1 MRKQLVIL
9 LLCLPWIAHAKHV
22 FEIGVHGGLAG
33 WSAQTEY
40 IRPQVGFQGGAQL
53 LYAYHSPY
61 LIGFRTGLVFDSHNA
76 SFGRKNYED
85 GYSTT
90 DLDNRPM
97 DIDYT
102 VGTLRERY
110 SFLSVGVPL
119 QLALSAKRY
128 SFFAGAKAAF
138 PLSGSWHETADN
150 TALSV
155 YYPDQDNRVYE
166 SFPLRASRDFRLENS
181 GSIKMPTVQWWL
193 SFEFNYAIRLSS
205 PSARIRSYII
215 VGVYADYCLT
225 KMKSAETSSENLV
238 IKLTDTRD
246 GLPLQRIFTPVH
258 AAYRQ
263 GQKLLGDHTLFD
275 VGIKVSYALSPYET
289 ARSSSRHCRCERD

>member
-9 LLCLPWIAHAKHV
+9 LLFLPWMAHAKHV

-33 WSAQTEY
+33 WSAQTAY
-40 IRPQVGFQGGAQL
+40 VQPQVDFQGGAQL

-61 LIGFRTGLVFDSHNA
+61 LIGFRTGLTFDSHNA
-76 SFGRKNYED
+76 AFGRKNYED

-102 VGTLRERY
+102 IGNLRERY
-110 SFLSVGVPL
+110 SFLSIGVPL
-119 QLALSAKRY
+119 QLALSSKRY
-128 SFFAGAKAAF
+128 SFFAGAKASF
-138 PLSGSWHETADN
+138 PLSGSWYETADK

-166 SFPLRASRDFRLENS
+166 SFPLGASRDFRLENS
-181 GSIKMPTVQWWL
+181 GSIKLPTVQWWL

-225 KMKSAETSSENLV
+225 KMKSVETPSENLV

-263 GQKLLGDHTLFD
+263 DQKLLGEHTLFD
-275 VGIKVSYALSPYET
+275 VGIKVSYALSPYD
-289 ARSSSRHCRCERD
+289 AGRSTSRRCRCERE

>member
-1 MRKQLVIL
+1 MRKQLVIWIL
-9 LLCLPWIAHAKHV
+9 LLPMCVHAKHV
-22 FEIGVHGGLAG
+22 FEVGLHGGLAG
-33 WSAQTEY
+33 WSVQPVYVNA
-40 IRPQVGFQGGAQL
+40 QVGFQGGAQL

-61 LIGFRTGLVFDSHNA
+61 LIGFRTGLTFDSHNA
-76 SFGRKNYED
+76 SFGRYNYED

-102 VGTLRERY
+102 IGNLRERY
-110 SFLSVGVPL
+110 SVLSIGVPL
-119 QLALSAKRY
+119 QLALSRKRY

-138 PLSGSWHETADN
+138 PLSGSWRETADN

-166 SFPLRASRDFRLENS
+166 SFPLGASRDFRIENS
-181 GSIKMPTVQWWL
+181 GPIKLPAVQWWL

-205 PSARIRSYII
+205 PYARIRSYII

-225 KMKSAETSSENLV
+225 KMKSAETSSENLM
-238 IKLTDTRD
+238 IMLTDTRD
-246 GLPLQRIFTPVH
+246 GFPLQRIFTPIH
-258 AAYRQ
+258 AAHRQ

-289 ARSSSRHCRCERD
+289 ARSSSRHCRCERE

>member
-9 LLCLPWIAHAKHV
+9 LLCLPWMAHAKHV
-22 FEIGVHGGLAG
+22 FEIGVHGGLSG
-33 WSAQTEY
+33 WSAQTAY
-40 IRPQVGFQGGAQL
+40 IQPQVDFQGGAQL

-61 LIGFRTGLVFDSHNA
+61 VIGFRTGLTFDSHNA
-76 SFGRKNYED
+76 SFRCTNYED

-90 DLDNRPM
+90 DLDNRSM
-97 DIDYT
+97 EIDYSI
-102 VGTLRERY
+102 GKLRERY

-119 QLALSAKRY
+119 QLALSGKRY
-128 SFFAGAKAAF
+128 SFFAGVKAAF
-138 PLSGSWHETADN
+138 PLSGSWYETADN

-155 YYPDQDNRVYE
+155 YYPDQNNRVYE
-166 SFPLRASRDFRLENS
+166 SFPLGASRDFRLENS
-181 GSIKMPTVQWWL
+181 GSITLPTVQWWL

-225 KMKSAETSSENLV
+225 KMKSAENPSENLV
-238 IKLTDTRD
+238 IKLSDMKD

-258 AAYRQ
+258 EAYRQ
-263 GQKLLGDHTLFD
+263 GQKLLGEHTLFD

-289 ARSSSRHCRCERD
+289 VRSTSRRCRCERE

>member
-1 MRKQLVIL
+1 MRKKLVIL
-9 LLCLPWIAHAKHV
+9 LLCLPWIANAKHV

-40 IRPQVGFQGGAQL
+40 IRSQVGFQGGAQL

-61 LIGFRTGLVFDSHNA
+61 FIGFRTGLTFDSHNA
-76 SFGRKNYED
+76 SFGCTNYED

-90 DLDNRPM
+90 DLDNRSM
-97 DIDYT
+97 EIDYSI
-102 VGTLRERY
+102 GKLRERY

-119 QLALSAKRY
+119 QLALSGKRY
-128 SFFAGAKAAF
+128 SFFAGVKAAF
-138 PLSGSWHETADN
+138 PLSGSWYETADN

-155 YYPDQDNRVYE
+155 YYPDQNNRVYE
-166 SFPLRASRDFRLENS
+166 SFPLGASRDFRLENS
-181 GSIKMPTVQWWL
+181 GSITLPTVQWWL

-225 KMKSAETSSENLV
+225 KMKSAENPSENLV
-238 IKLTDTRD
+238 IKLSDMKD

-258 AAYRQ
+258 EVYRQ

-289 ARSSSRHCRCERD
+289 VRSSSRRCRCERE